1 MVVLVVVVV
10 VVRTKFVEVPHPRRT
25 PLYIRLRI
33 SNPTAAPA
41 PSDAAL
47 RTCHPETLPQ
57 GPRGL
62 GPKGGTL
69 SHPVPDPVIGPR
81 RRTPTGPTGPPGLL
95 FELSAPLT
103 RYLLITYTSASA
115 PTPDSACLRTPAPLR
130 SIIPFI
136 LPPYLPYSCL
146 PICIRFLVPD
156 LDSCPY
162 SSDSDRTSYTDSLP

>member
-1 MVVLVVVVV
+1 MSKMTNTFCVPLMRPEDQ
-10 VVRTKFVEVPHPRRT
+10 RTTEDQEDTDSAWHKYWYV
-25 PLYIRLRI
+25 
-33 SNPTAAPA
+33 
-41 PSDAAL
+41 
-47 RTCHPETLPQ
+47 
-57 GPRGL
+57 
-62 GPKGGTL
+62 

-136 LPPYLPYSCL
+136 LPPYLPHSCL
-146 PICIRFLVPD
+146 PVCIRFLVPD
-156 LDSCPY
+156 FDSCPY
-162 SSDSDRTSYTDSLP
+162 SSDSDRTSYTDSLS

>member
-1 MVVLVVVVV
+1 MIFVTYVTTQVSSSILQPKPIQCHLHLPIVHLHSETG
-10 VVRTKFVEVPHPRRT
+10 TKLLH
-25 PLYIRLRI
+25 LHLK
-33 SNPTAAPA
+33 
-41 PSDAAL
+41 
-47 RTCHPETLPQ
+47 H
-57 GPRGL
+57 
-62 GPKGGTL
+62 L

-146 PICIRFLVPD
+146 PACIRFLVPD
-156 LDSCPY
+156 LDPCPY